1 MISAASKLVICK
13 AQDFKKL
20 AILSML
26 LIVLSLGL
34 DHLAKDKNKNC
45 CQLVIIKNLK
55 EFKILN
61 KGIFLEKYLDKEHL
75 ELLDY
80 ACTEI
85 VKRHLQSRSW
95 KKKQFNSNRF
105 MFSYFKMSYLF

>member
-1 MISAASKLVICK
+1 MISAASKLVIYK

-20 AILSML
+20 AILLML

-34 DHLAKDKNKNC
+34 DHLAKDKNRNC
-45 CQLVIIKNLK
+45 YQLVIIKNLK
-55 EFKILN
+55 EFKTLS

-85 VKRHLQSRSW
+85 VKRHLQSRLW
-95 KKKQFNSNRF
+95 KKKQFNNNRF